1 MTKDMTTGN
10 PVKLILAFSVP
21 LLIGNI
27 FQQFYNMVDAIIV
40 GRYVGVEAL
49 AAIGATGSVTFLIY
63 GFIMGLSGGFTILIS
78 QKFGA
83 NDEEG
88 VKKAVSS
95 AIFLSVIVTVVAT
108 VLSLITA
115 RPLLNIMN
123 TPANIIEASLSYLKI
138 IYIGLFATVLYN
150 LLSGVLRAL
159 GDSKTPLYFLI
170 IASLLNVVLDL
181 IFVINFNMGVAGAAI
196 ATIISQFVAGVLC
209 LIYITKRFPILR
221 LKKNHLLNIDFSI
234 TKKQLKIGIPMALQ
248 FSITAIGT
256 IILQTSLNGF
266 GSNAVAA
273 FTAASKVEQLVMQ
286 PLVSFGVTMATYCGQ
301 NLGAR
306 QFERIKE
313 GVKKATIISIS
324 ISILSGIIVMVFGG
338 SFTRIFLDN
347 PDAEVLNLSVTF
359 LKTISVFFI
368 PLGLIFI
375 YRNTLQGIGES
386 FIPMLAGVLELVA
399 RTLVAFTLPAMIG
412 FKGICYAGPL
422 AWIFAAVPLVITYLI
437 KSRKFP
443 VSKIE
448 TSKESI
454 IA

>member
-40 GRYVGVEAL
+40 GRFIGVEAL
-49 AAIGATGSVTFLIY
+49 ASIGATGSVTFLIY

-83 NDEEG
+83 NDEDG
-88 VKKAVSS
+88 VKKAVAS
-95 AIFLSVIVTVVAT
+95 AIFLSIIITVVGT
-108 VLSLITA
+108 ILSLLTA
-115 RPLLNIMN
+115 RPLLELMN
-123 TPANIIEASLSYLKI
+123 TPSNIIEDSLSYLNI

-150 LLSGVLRAL
+150 LLSGILRAL

-170 IASLLNVVLDL
+170 VASLLNVALDL
-181 IFVINFNMGVAGAAI
+181 LFVITFNMGVAGAAL
-196 ATIISQFVAGVLC
+196 ATIISQFFSGALC
-209 LIYITKRFPILR
+209 LIYISKRFPILR
-221 LKKNHLLNIDFSI
+221 LNKNHLLNIDFSI
-234 TKKQLKIGIPMALQ
+234 AKAQIKIGLPMALQ

-256 IILQTSLNGF
+256 IILQTSLNGL

-301 NLGAR
+301 NLGANR
-306 QFERIKE
+306 FDRIKE

-324 ISILSGIIVMVFGG
+324 ISVVSGIIVTIFGG
-338 SFTRIFLDN
+338 AFTNLFLDS
-347 PDAEVLNLSVTF
+347 PDPEVLNLSVTF
-359 LKTISVFFI
+359 LKTVSIFFV
-368 PLGLIFI
+368 PLGLIFL

-386 FIPMLAGVLELVA
+386 FIPMVAGGLELVA
-399 RTLVAFTLPAMIG
+399 RTIVAFTLPAIIG

-422 AWIFAAVPLVITYLI
+422 AWIFAAVPLVITYII
-437 KSRKFP
+437 KSKKFP
-443 VSKIE
+443 KYKIDIE
-448 TSKESI
+448 ESI